1 MNTTYG
7 RGGENA
13 RIWFGVAPCE
23 LDYVLVATTEI
34 GVCSVALGAD
44 EKSLENELRA
54 EFFAATI
61 ERDDARLQAQLQTA
75 IQLARGET
83 SCQTWPLDVRATA
96 FQARVWR
103 ELRAIPRGQTRT
115 YSQIANALEMP
126 TAARAVARA
135 CATNSLA
142 LIIPCH
148 RVVRGDGNL
157 AGYRWGVERKAR
169 LLENEKSARQG
180 N

>member
-23 LDYVLVATTEI
+23 LDYVLVATSET

-44 EKSLENELRA
+44 ENSLANELRA
-54 EFFAATI
+54 EFFAAHI
-61 ERDDARLQAQLQTA
+61 ERDDARLQTHLQTVV
-75 IQLARGET
+75 QLARG
-83 SCQTWPLDVRATA
+83 QTPPNTLPLDVRATE

-115 YSQIANALEMP
+115 YAQIANALEMP
-126 TAARAVARA
+126 SAARAVARA
-135 CATNSLA
+135 CATNPVA
-142 LIIPCH
+142 LIVPCH

-157 AGYRWGVERKAR
+157 SGYRWGVERKAR
-169 LLENEKSARQG
+169 LLETEKSARES